1 MRCIDKR
8 TESQKITR
16 GRFIIQ
22 EIIETSSNESSFCDS
37 NISPLKL
44 ENTYKVPTKKRRNSQ
59 NSSKFKLNPI
69 KENQISDSQFLV
81 YDYKRKKY
89 IDINNIFYKYEK
101 KIPIHFP
108 MYKSKRKISLIFEE
122 KASKL
127 NLQSD
132 KTNQEN
138 ENQCGILKQ
147 NEVKRIESIPNI
159 AEHLTLETFESN
171 NSINHTENQLQL
183 TSTNNSNNE
192 FIVQKEISYLIE
204 SQQFNECSIENC
216 QFSLCGLNN
225 KHNVDLEVVCI

>member
-22 EIIETSSNESSFCDS
+22 EIIETNSNESSFCDS

-44 ENTYKVPTKKRRNSQ
+44 ENIYKVPTKKRRNSQ
-59 NSSKFKLNPI
+59 NNSKFKLNPI

-81 YDYKRKKY
+81 YDHKRKKY

-108 MYKSKRKISLIFEE
+108 MYKSKRKLSLSFEE
-122 KASKL
+122 KTPEL
-127 NLQSD
+127 NLQSE
-132 KTNQEN
+132 KINQEN
-138 ENQCGILKQ
+138 EKHCGILKQ
-147 NEVKRIESIPNI
+147 NEVKRIESIPNF

-183 TSTNNSNNE
+183 TSMNNTNNE

-204 SQQFNECSIENC
+204 SQHFNECSIENC
-216 QFSLCGLNN
+216 QFSLCSLND